1 MEGFDDVSHCYCE
14 RESDGHIR
22 LLASIQYK
30 QRILCLEIEV
40 IKECFLDYEVDSSRQ
55 PNQVDDCEIPRKR

>member
-14 RESDGHIR
+14 RESDGAHTIVR
-22 LLASIQYK
+22 SIQHK

-40 IKECFLDYEVDSSRQ
+40 IKECFLDYEVVSSRQ
-55 PNQVDDCEIPRKR
+55 PNQVDEGEIPRER